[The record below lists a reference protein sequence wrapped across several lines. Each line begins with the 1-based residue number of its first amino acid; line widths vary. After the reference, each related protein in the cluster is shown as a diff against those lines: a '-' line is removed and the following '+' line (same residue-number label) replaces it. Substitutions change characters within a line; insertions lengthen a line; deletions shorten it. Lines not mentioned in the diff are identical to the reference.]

1 MAARPSISELG
12 PLVQKGTPVPREVVA
27 VSSQRTA
34 LLESPQAPSEPERPA
49 GQGRGLQQ
57 PATGPSKQPDAD
69 LLARYRPEPKVQRET
84 VSVKITRPTLERLEA
99 FVSVTKAQRQTV
111 WEDALIQFLDRVG
124 Y

>member
-27 VSSQRTA
+27 VPSPRTA
-34 LLESPQAPSEPERPA
+34 PPGSPQTSNEPELPA

-57 PATGPSKQPDAD
+57 LATGPSKQPDAD

-84 VSVKITRPTLERLEA
+84 VSVKITRQTLERLEA
-99 FVSVTKAQRQTV
+99 FVSATKAQRQTV
-111 WEDALIQFLDRVG
+111 WEDALIQLLDRVG
-124 Y
+124 F